1 MSKQYFV
8 KLIEKVNRYA
18 YAWPAFVKFCKR
30 VRLQR
35 ALIRTLL
42 TCYLTEIYQLVSV

>member
-8 KLIEKVNRYA
+8 KLIAKVSRHA
-18 YAWPAFVKFCKR
+18 HSSPAFAKFCKR

-35 ALIRTLL
+35 ALIRKDTNLL
-42 TCYLTEIYQLVSV
+42 QLN